1 MDLPAAMNKRAKFLL
16 ASLALFTL
24 IVYLLAWSPYLTVK
38 EISIVGAPKEVA
50 ASVITQQSEI
60 AIGDKLARV
69 DPRAIKNRLSELN
82 WIKSAEIDRQWLNGA
97 VTISITSRVP
107 VGIYDGQVLD
117 ATGVLFDYPSQV
129 PEGLPVVI
137 SSTPELGLDA
147 ISLFKKLPQ
156 QIRKNLVSISA
167 VKESSI
173 SSTQLIRGKLVVV
186 QWGSLTEIALKVR
199 VYQALIAL
207 PENKILKRID
217 LSAPHAPIVK

>member
-16 ASLALFTL
+16 VSLALFSFV
-24 IVYLLAWSPYLTVK
+24 VYLLAWSPFLTVK
-38 EISIVGAPKEVA
+38 EISVVGAPKEVSSA
-50 ASVITQQSEI
+50 VITQQSEI

-69 DPRAIKNRLSELN
+69 DPRAIRNRLSELN
-82 WIKSAEIDRQWLNGA
+82 WIKGAEIDRQWINGT
-97 VTISITSRVP
+97 VTISITSRIP

-117 ATGVLFDYPSQV
+117 STGVLFDYPSQV

-147 ISLFKKLPQ
+147 ISLFKKLPR

-186 QWGSLTEIALKVR
+186 QWGSLDEIALKVR

-207 PENKILKRID
+207 PENKVLKRID